1 MKKLHLKR
9 FALLSL
15 VLCCTSLTFAQ
26 MTTETI
32 DGLCYK
38 ISRGG
43 KKATLVANEE
53 QAYSGRIIVPEKI
66 TASDGNEYPV
76 VAFADEC
83 FLGCGDL
90 ESVQIPNSVTKLGE
104 RCFMRCSSLTEVNI
118 PSTVTELPVGCFGY
132 CASLKKIEV
141 PSTVT
146 SIGSACFMNCTN
158 LADVTLPRTIQ
169 YLPEQCFSRC
179 QSLKTLKIPSSVTA
193 IADYC
198 FYRCVSLE
206 EIHVPFNT
214 TAVGAHCFENCTS
227 LRMAEF
233 ASTVNLLYDECFSYC
248 YSMESLYFNGDV
260 PDNLINSGASAETTL
275 YVPVEHL
282 QHFIDEVGSYYNRIE
297 TWTTN
302 EGVGSGVQSA
312 TVTLV
317 VVASQDGVVTLS
329 GLALGEQVRFYS
341 VDGKLLTT
349 VCVIDGTANCTPAVP
364 VVIAHV
370 GGKSLKIAV
379 K

>member
-1 MKKLHLKR
+1 MKKLHIKR

-15 VLCCTSLTFAQ
+15 VLLCASLTFAQ

-38 ISRGG
+38 ISKGG
-43 KKATLVANEE
+43 KKATLIASEG
-53 QAYSGRIIVPEKI
+53 QPYAGRIIVPEKI

-83 FLGCGDL
+83 FLGCSDL

-104 RCFMRCSSLTEVNI
+104 RCFMNCSSLTEVNLPASI
-118 PSTVTELPVGCFGY
+118 TELPVGCFGY
-132 CASLKKIEV
+132 CASLKQIDV

-158 LADVTLPRTIQ
+158 LSDVTLPRSIQ

-198 FYRCVSLE
+198 FYRCVSLDK
-206 EIHVPFNT
+206 IYIPFNT
-214 TAVGAHCFENCTS
+214 TEIGAHCFENCTS
-227 LRMAEF
+227 LRTVEF

-248 YSMESLYFNGDV
+248 YSMESLYFNGDT
-260 PDNLINSGASAETTL
+260 PDNLINSGARAETTL
-275 YVPVEHL
+275 YVPEEHL
-282 QHFIDEVGSYYNRIE
+282 QHFIDEVGSYYKHIE
-297 TWTTN
+297 TWATN
-302 EGVGSGVQSA
+302 EGVGSGLQSA
-312 TVTLV
+312 TVNPV
-317 VVASQDGVVTLS
+317 VVASQDGVVALS
-329 GLALGEQVRFYS
+329 GLATGEQVRFYS
-341 VDGKLLTT
+341 VDGKLLAT
-349 VCVIDGTANCTPAVP
+349 VCAIDGTAICTPAVP

-370 GGKSLKIAV
+370 GGNALKIVV

>member
-15 VLCCTSLTFAQ
+15 VLCCASLTFAQ

-38 ISRGG
+38 ISKGG
-43 KKATLVANEE
+43 KKATLIANEE
-53 QAYSGRIIVPEKI
+53 QPYAGRIIVPEKI

-104 RCFMRCSSLTEVNI
+104 RCFMNCSSLAEVNLPASI
-118 PSTVTELPVGCFGY
+118 TELPVGCFGY
-132 CASLKKIEV
+132 CSKLKQIDI

-146 SIGSACFMNCTN
+146 SIGGACFMNCTN
-158 LADVTLPRTIQ
+158 LSDVTLPRTIL

-206 EIHVPFNT
+206 QILIPFNT

-227 LRMAEF
+227 LRTVEF

-248 YSMESLYFNGDV
+248 YSMESLYFNGDA
-260 PDNLINSGASAETTL
+260 PDNFINCGARAETTL
-275 YVPVEHL
+275 FVPEEHL
-282 QHFIDEVGSYYNRIE
+282 QHYIDEVGSYYKHIE
-297 TWTTN
+297 TWATN
-302 EGVGSGVQSA
+302 EGVGSGIWSA
-312 TVTLV
+312 TVHPV
-317 VVASQDGVVTLS
+317 VAASQDGVVTLS
-329 GLALGEQVRFYS
+329 GLAMGEPVRFYS
-341 VDGKLLTT
+341 VDGKLLAT
-349 VCVIDGTANCTPAVP
+349 VFAIDGKAICSPAAP

-370 GGKSLKIAV
+370 GGKVLKIAV